1 MPRPFHPQ
9 NLRNDPLMELADAY
23 FGSIPDAFRRP
34 NSESYQWLKEM
45 IVKRNIRGLILIRNI
60 WCDIWH
66 GEVQRM
72 REWLKIPL
80 LDLDLNG
87 TDPMARNSTRITAF
101 LELLK

>member
-1 MPRPFHPQ
+1 M
-9 NLRNDPLMELADAY
+9 RNDPLLELSDAY

-34 NSESYQWLKEM
+34 NSAMYRWLKEM
-45 IVKRNIRGLILIRNI
+45 IGERQIKGLIFIRNI

-72 REWLKIPL
+72 REWLNIPL

-87 TDPMARNSTRITAF
+87 TDPMMRNATRIEAF